1 MTPELEVKVEDAFT
15 KWKDQLR
22 PLGYV
27 EDTLIKQAVCFSV
40 KFDWLDTQFNLVV
53 AEQTRKAGNRFD
65 NGEREG
71 ARLEAEELVA
81 DPAGTVGR
89 LKNSIAGC
97 NWLIEEW
104 RTLDESL
111 PIGLDDAQVAHALR
125 LRGIDP
131 SGELDQGDAN
141 MRAWFVGTQA
151 DAVRKHGPDGE
162 PLDVETVRSIVHSI
176 IDESMVNLAKFRDEE
191 VAPVHVELRR
201 QSQATAMLPQGKNG
215 ALWPRYQGMNTR
227 GFHQALNDLLKI
239 RTHDDPPRPDDFR
252 RDASRDRAPNE
263 AVGDA
268 NSTAFTTNTDGYHS
282 APAAEWEA
290 KDREL
295 ERLSKKLAFTEFE
308 LKMLRESCA
317 RRSRSG
323 EAGSAGA
330 IAPNEAVATPQAPMS
345 AAVPLKGPSALSQV
359 LRVAM
364 FFLAFLLGARTLG
377 AGKVT
382 AEVAGGAEKTGEER
396 IQEARIQ
403 NAKNQERISDH
414 ESKPGGASATGGARQ
429 LGLKSPREKKFGA

>member
-1 MTPELEVKVEDAFT
+1 MP
-15 KWKDQLR
+15 
-22 PLGYV
+22 P
-27 EDTLIKQAVCFSV
+27 
-40 KFDWLDTQFNLVV
+40 
-53 AEQTRKAGNRFD
+53 
-65 NGEREG
+65 
-71 ARLEAEELVA
+71 
-81 DPAGTVGR
+81 
-89 LKNSIAGC
+89 
-97 NWLIEEW
+97 
-104 RTLDESL
+104 
-111 PIGLDDAQVAHALR
+111 
-125 LRGIDP
+125 
-131 SGELDQGDAN
+131 
-141 MRAWFVGTQA
+141 WFVGTQA

-268 NSTAFTTNTDGYHS
+268 NSTAFTTDSAGYHS

-295 ERLSKKLAFTEFE
+295 ERLTKKLATTEYE
-308 LKMLRESCA
+308 LVTVREILV
-317 RRSRSG
+317 RRASTRR
-323 EAGSAGA
+323 AADSAGT
-330 IAPNEAVATPQAPMS
+330 IAPNEAVSTPQVPMS

-364 FFLAFLLGARTLG
+364 FFVAFLLGARTLG
-377 AGKVT
+377 AAKV
-382 AEVAGGAEKTGEER
+382 AEVAEKRGEKR
-396 IQEARIQ
+396 AQDARIQ
-403 NAKNQERISDH
+403 DAKIQLAPSRIRPALSRSLPRLRSTGRPRRH
-414 ESKPGGASATGGARQ
+414 SFPRRRKPPIAGAIMATGEVIGAAAAMRTDSRWPCGGFARTWPRGLRQ
-429 LGLKSPREKKFGA
+429 RYGGRTSG